1 MKRFLCFLLILF
13 LFTTPVLADSLIL
26 LEDYALDI
34 YEQYDPDDPSAGTFI
49 YNCHYPH
56 VDEKAEG
63 GANINEFYSYLAYE
77 QEFYI
82 QMAHDSFEGEDSS
95 TVITYSVTC
104 NNDDYFSVLIR
115 TEQNNPDISRVSWTG
130 NVFSRR
136 HGADG
141 KSYSLPKLL
150 GILDPDENEE
160 WKQEVQTEKADDLIR
175 EMVWDM
181 IEENENN
188 IDYNGLTKDALSYIF
203 FPEED
208 FYLDENGEPVF
219 YLQPADIYY
228 DEVPEGTDLLVF
240 PILLEDILDEL

>member
-1 MKRFLCFLLILF
+1 MRKT
-13 LFTTPVLADSLIL
+13 LFTLLVLVLFMSVAIADPLTL
-26 LEDYALDI
+26 MEDFTQDI
-34 YEQYDPDDPSAGTFI
+34 AEQYDPDDPSAGTFV
-49 YNCHYPH
+49 YRCHYPQ
-56 VDEKAEG
+56 VDGTAEG
-63 GANINEFYSYLAYE
+63 GANINEFYSYLLYE

-141 KSYSLPKLL
+141 KSYSFPELL

-175 EMVWDM
+175 DMVWDM
-181 IEENENN
+181 IEENEAGV
-188 IDYNGLTKDALSYIF
+188 DYNGLTKDALSHIF

-228 DEVPEGTDLLVF
+228 DEVPEGTDLFIF
-240 PILLEDILDEL
+240 PLLIEDILDEL